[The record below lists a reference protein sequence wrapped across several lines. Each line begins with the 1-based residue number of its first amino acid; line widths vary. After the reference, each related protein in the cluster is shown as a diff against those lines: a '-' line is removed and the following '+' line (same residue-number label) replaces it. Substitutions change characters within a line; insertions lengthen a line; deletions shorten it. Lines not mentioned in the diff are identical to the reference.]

1 MIQTEKRYIIIG
13 VRASYKPRGPWGE
26 GVVLVCVCGWKGRL
40 SFMSGRVV
48 EVSAREMGPVCLG
61 VWNCV
66 AEGRRDVVWRDQCLT
81 DGMRV
86 EEGGMG
92 RGQHDVCLCL
102 VLLAKMLQST
112 NLVPPP

>member
-1 MIQTEKRYIIIG
+1 
-13 VRASYKPRGPWGE
+13 
-26 GVVLVCVCGWKGRL
+26 
-40 SFMSGRVV
+40 MSGRVV

-92 RGQHDVCLCL
+92 RGQHVCVLCCWPRCFN
-102 VLLAKMLQST
+102 LLGAASVDKIKTYCLRY
-112 NLVPPP
+112 L